1 MRKGLCSLYEH
12 YPSIVPRLR
21 GSRAPLLYLALLLLP
36 RLLRPERIG
45 MHLPKCPREFQ
56 NSINVAKAEG
66 IF

>member
-1 MRKGLCSLYEH
+1 MLL
-12 YPSIVPRLR
+12 SIVPRLP

-45 MHLPKCPREFQ
+45 MHLPKRPHKFQ